1 MKNSKESIHKGHRQR
16 LRDRYTEQGLDAFK
30 DHELLELL
38 LGYSIAQKDTNPLG
52 HDLLSQFGDLRGVF
66 EADLEELKKVP
77 GIGERSAFLLKLIP
91 GLTRRYYEQ
100 LSDSTNLLSET
111 KKQIEFFIPRFIGRK
126 RESLFAAFLDQN
138 YRLIKCELQY
148 EGSINAV
155 EIHSDRILRTAL
167 KLGAAKLIVAHN
179 HFSDAYPSEDDVNA
193 TRHLFYKLGDHEI
206 SLLDHIVVCETT
218 ATSMKESG
226 HFAKATY

>member
-1 MKNSKESIHKGHRQR
+1 MKNSKESIHQGHRQR
-16 LRDRYTEQGLDAFK
+16 LRGRYTEQGLDAFQ
-30 DHELLELL
+30 DHELLELIL
-38 LGYSIAQKDTNPLG
+38 SYSIAQKDTNPLG
-52 HDLLSQFGDLRGVF
+52 HALLSEFGDLRGVF
-66 EADLEELKKVP
+66 EADLEELEKVP

-100 LSDSTNLLSET
+100 LSNSTNLLSET
-111 KKQIEFFIPRFIGRK
+111 RKQIEFFIPRFIGRK

-138 YRLIKCELQY
+138 FRLIKCELQY

-179 HFSDAYPSEDDVNA
+179 HFSDAYPSDDDIEA
-193 TRHLFYKLGDHEI
+193 TQHLFYKLGDHEI
-206 SLLDHIVVCETT
+206 TLLDHIVVCGAT